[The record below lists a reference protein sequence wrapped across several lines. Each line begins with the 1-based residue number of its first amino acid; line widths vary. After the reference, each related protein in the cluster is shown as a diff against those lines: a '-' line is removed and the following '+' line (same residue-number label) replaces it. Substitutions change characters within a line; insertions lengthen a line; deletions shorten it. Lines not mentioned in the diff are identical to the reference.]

1 MRVPA
6 TMRCLGLALALAA
19 VACDNKATS
28 PSTGALRVTVATT
41 GGDPDLDGYIV
52 SVDNNERSVSPN
64 DTVVF
69 AGLGTGAHTLRLREM
84 ARNCAVPGHT
94 APGTDTSQVEIGQ
107 PSVTARDTTK
117 LAIVVTCVATG
128 VQITTTTTG
137 PDRDADG
144 YTVVLDG
151 ALQAVVGI
159 NGSIAITRLSADSHR
174 VALGEVAANCTIA
187 SPHPRWVTVAF
198 GQVVPVPLAVSCT
211 ATTGA
216 VSVAA
221 ATTGID
227 FDPTGYGVKID
238 GGPVR
243 RLATNGSITFEGIAE
258 GDHTVTLSDVADN
271 CTLNDVNPAT
281 VHVSIGGA
289 SRDTARTT
297 FHLACI
303 SSLGTIK
310 VTTVTTVTPGANV
323 DPDGYTVFAESGC
336 DYYSCVYQ
344 SQVPVVVNGV
354 ATFARAPMGDYVV
367 TLGGVARNCT
377 VDGGFTRDVRVPP
390 SDTARLSFAVTCQLT
405 GSLQL
410 SVTTMGADPDP
421 DGYTVRARSTV
432 LDTSAVL
439 TPNSALT
446 MPNLPPGEYSVQLGG
461 VAGNCSL
468 TGPNPRAVTVPSGGS
483 AAVAFD
489 VACAAATP
497 IAFVSG
503 ATGNDEIYTIKSNGS
518 GVTRLTSNGTRD
530 AEPAWSPDGS
540 RIAFRAE
547 RDGNA
552 EIYVMNADGSSPV
565 RLTSTVAA
573 DFAPAWSPDGAKIAF
588 VSRRDGNAEIYV
600 MNADGTNPVRLT
612 NDPGYD
618 ADPAWSPDGS
628 KLAFMRGACDQN
640 GCQGR
645 IETMNADGSGVVA
658 LTAGAADLQP
668 AWSPDGTKIVF
679 ARLLS
684 CYYSACDHDLIV
696 MGANGSAAATLVSG
710 GDDQSDPAWSP
721 DGRRIAFAAAACDYS
736 YYYYY
741 SCSPPV
747 IELVRADGTDLIALT
762 GSPGFNPAWRP

>member
-6 TMRCLGLALALAA
+6 TMLWLGLALALAA
-19 VACDNKATS
+19 VACGDEATS
-28 PSTGALRVTVATT
+28 PTTGTLRVTVTTT

-52 SVDNNERSVSPN
+52 SVDNSERSVSPN

-69 AGLGTGAHTLRLREM
+69 AGLGTGSHALRLRDM
-84 ARNCAVPGHT
+84 ARNCAVTGHN

-107 PSVTARDTTK
+107 PSVTAGDTTK
-117 LAIVVTCVATG
+117 LGIVISCVATG
-128 VQITTTTTG
+128 MQITTVTTG
-137 PDRDADG
+137 ADRDADG
-144 YTVVLDG
+144 YTVTLDG
-151 ALQAVVGI
+151 ALQAVVGV

-187 SPHPRWVTVAF
+187 APHPRWVTVAM
-198 GQVVPVPLAVSCT
+198 GQVVPVPFAVSCT

-221 ATTGID
+221 ATTGVD

-243 RLATNGSITFEGIAE
+243 ALATNGSITFEGIGE
-258 GDHTVTLSDVADN
+258 GDHAVTLSDVADN
-271 CTLNDVNPAT
+271 CTTSDVNPAT
-281 VHVSIGGA
+281 VHVSIGGLT
-289 SRDTARTT
+289 RDTARTT
-297 FHLACI
+297 FHVACI

-323 DPDGYTVFAESGC
+323 DPDGYTVFAESRC

-344 SQVPVVVNGV
+344 SQIPVLVNGV

-377 VDGGFTRDVRVPP
+377 VDGGYTREVRVPP
-390 SDTARLSFAVTCQLT
+390 SDTARLTFAVTCQLT

-410 SVTTMGADPDP
+410 SVTTAGADPDP
-421 DGYTVRARSTV
+421 DGYTVRARSPA

-439 TPNSALT
+439 TPNATLT

-468 TGPNPRAVTVPSGGS
+468 TGANPRAVTVPSGGS

-489 VACAAATP
+489 VACVAATP

-503 ATGNDEIYTIKSNGS
+503 ATGNDEIYTIKSNGT
-518 GVTRLTSNGTRD
+518 GVTRLTTNATRD

-552 EIYVMNADGSSPV
+552 EIYAMNADGSSPV
-565 RLTSTVAA
+565 RLTSNPFS
-573 DFAPAWSPDGAKIAF
+573 DFAPAWSPDGGKIAF
-588 VSRRDGNAEIYV
+588 VSQRDGNAEVYV

-618 ADPAWSPDGS
+618 ADPAWSSDGS
-628 KLAFMRGACDQN
+628 KLAFTHGTCDAS
-640 GCQGR
+640 GCRGR
-645 IETMNADGSGVVA
+645 IETMNADGSGVVS
-658 LTAGAADLQP
+658 LTTGPEDLQP

-679 ARLLS
+679 ARLLA
-684 CYYSACDHDLIV
+684 CYYGSCDHDLIV
-696 MGANGSAAATLVSG
+696 MGADGSTVATLVSG
-710 GDDQSDPAWSP
+710 SDDQTDPAWSP
-721 DGRRIAFAAAACDYS
+721 DGRRIAFTAVTCD

-741 SCSPPV
+741 CSAPRV
-747 IELVRADGTDLIALT
+747 DLFRVDGTDLRTLT
-762 GSPGFNPAWRP
+762 ASGSNPAWRP